1 MVNSWHFGFFHITYL
16 PLSCAPLPQVFRPCV
31 LDHTHPIH
39 TGGPDPRNGRS
50 KSTLPKSPDLARR
63 CTRFLNLARHSL
75 SRLVANMVVVD
86 GVDLDSLDYIHKF
99 PYNGTIATGGD
110 SLREDLNIFYE
121 SGDIA
126 WMITSTALV
135 LLMIPGVGFFYSG
148 LARRKSALSLI
159 WLSVMGTA
167 VTTFQWFFWGYSL
180 TFSHTASSYIGDLS
194 NFGFKDVLAQPSVG
208 TSRIPDLLFA
218 VYQGMFSA
226 ITVALATGAV
236 AERGRMLPC
245 IVFMLIWS
253 TIIYDPIACWTWNP
267 AGWSNKLGGLDFAG
281 GTPVHI
287 ASGTAALAYSMMLGK
302 RRGHGTHELNFR
314 PHNVT
319 HIVIGTVFLWVG
331 WFGFNA
337 GSALSANMRAVMAAW
352 VTNLAACV
360 GGITWCVLDYRLER
374 KWSTVGFCSG
384 VVAGLVA
391 ITPGSGFVPSWA
403 AVPFGVLGACF
414 ANYATKLKFVLGIDD
429 SLDIFAVHA
438 VGGFVGNILTALFA
452 ADYIAHLDG
461 VTVIN
466 GGWINQHWIQLAYQ
480 LADSVAGGVYSF
492 GGTCIIL
499 FVINLIPGL
508 KIRADEEAEI
518 LGIDD
523 AEIGEFAYDYVELT
537 REVLTEVENDDGNSR
552 FSADGNPTFDPR
564 EKNSIP
570 LIDARVFATQSSHL
584 PHAQ

>member
-1 MVNSWHFGFFHITYL
+1 
-16 PLSCAPLPQVFRPCV
+16 
-31 LDHTHPIH
+31 
-39 TGGPDPRNGRS
+39 
-50 KSTLPKSPDLARR
+50 
-63 CTRFLNLARHSL
+63 
-75 SRLVANMVVVD
+75 MVVLE
-86 GVDLDSLDYIHKF
+86 GVDLDALNYIKKI
-99 PYNGTIATGGD
+99 PYNGTGATGGD
-110 SLREDLNIFYE
+110 SLVDDLNIWYE

-126 WMITSTALV
+126 WMITATALV

-159 WLSVMGTA
+159 WLSVMATA

-208 TSRIPDLLFA
+208 SPRIPDLLFA

-245 IVFMLIWS
+245 VIFMFIWS

-267 AGWSNKLGGLDFAG
+267 AGWSNRMGGLDFAG

-302 RRGHGTHELNFR
+302 RRGHGTHELNYR

-319 HIVIGTVFLWVG
+319 HIVVGTVFLWVG

-337 GSALSANMRAVMAAW
+337 GSALSANLRAVMAAV

-360 GGITWCVLDYRLER
+360 GGITWCVLDYRLEG

-391 ITPGSGFVPSWA
+391 ITPGSGYVPAWA
-403 AVPFGVLGACF
+403 AIIYGILGAGF
-414 ANYATKLKFVLGIDD
+414 ANYATKLKFILRIDD
-429 SLDIFAVHA
+429 ALDIFAVHG
-438 VGGFVGNILTALFA
+438 VGGFVGNICTAFFA

-461 VTVIN
+461 YSEIK
-466 GGWINQHWIQLAYQ
+466 GGWVNQHWIQLAYQ
-480 LADSVAGGVYSF
+480 LADSICGGCYSF
-492 GGTCIIL
+492 VGTCIICFL
-499 FVINLIPGL
+499 LNLIPGL
-508 KIRADEEAEI
+508 QLRATEDAEI

-537 REVLTEVENDDGNSR
+537 REVLNDIEADNHSRYSAEASNS
-552 FSADGNPTFDPR
+552 FDPR

-570 LIDARVFATQSSHL
+570 LMDSRVYTGQSSHS
-584 PHAQ
+584 PTH

>member
-1 MVNSWHFGFFHITYL
+1 MATI
-16 PLSCAPLPQVFRPCV
+16 
-31 LDHTHPIH
+31 
-39 TGGPDPRNGRS
+39 
-50 KSTLPKSPDLARR
+50 
-63 CTRFLNLARHSL
+63 
-75 SRLVANMVVVD
+75 D
-86 GVDLDSLDYIHKF
+86 GVDIDALNYIQKF
-99 PYNGTIATGGD
+99 PYNGTIPTGGD
-110 SLREDLNIFYE
+110 SLAENLNIFYE
-121 SGDIA
+121 SGDIG
-126 WMITSTALV
+126 WMITATALV

-159 WLSVMGTA
+159 WLSVMATA
-167 VTTFQWFFWGYSL
+167 VTSFQWFFWGYSL
-180 TFSHTASSYIGDLS
+180 TFSHTANSFIGDLS

-208 TSRIPDLLFA
+208 SARLPDLLFA
-218 VYQGMFSA
+218 IYQGMFSA

-267 AGWSNKLGGLDFAG
+267 HGWSNKLGGLDFAG

-287 ASGTAALAYSMMLGK
+287 SSGTAALAYSMMLGK
-302 RRGHGTHELNFR
+302 RRGHGTHELNYR

-337 GSALSANMRAVMAAW
+337 GSALSANMRAVMAAV

-391 ITPGSGFVPSWA
+391 ITPGSGYVPSWA

-414 ANYATKLKFVLGIDD
+414 ANYATKLKFILRIDD

-438 VGGFVGNILTALFA
+438 VGGFVGNILTAFFA

-461 VTVIN
+461 VQVIP
-466 GGWINQHWIQLAYQ
+466 GGWLNQNWIQLAYQ
-480 LADSVAGGVYSF
+480 LADSAAGGAYSF

-508 KIRADEEAEI
+508 KIRASEEAEI

-537 REVLTEVENDDGNSR
+537 REVLNEVENDDVSR
-552 FSADGNPTFDPR
+552 FSMEGNPTFDPR

-570 LIDARVFATQSSHL
+570 LIDARGFSGPSSQA

>member
-1 MVNSWHFGFFHITYL
+1 
-16 PLSCAPLPQVFRPCV
+16 
-31 LDHTHPIH
+31 
-39 TGGPDPRNGRS
+39 
-50 KSTLPKSPDLARR
+50 
-63 CTRFLNLARHSL
+63 
-75 SRLVANMVVVD
+75 MVVLE
-86 GVDLDSLDYIHKF
+86 GVDLDALNYIIKI
-99 PYNGTIATGGD
+99 PYNGTGPTGGD
-110 SLREDLNIFYE
+110 SLTEDLNVWYE
-121 SGDIA
+121 SGDVA
-126 WMITSTALV
+126 WMITATALV

-159 WLSVMGTA
+159 WLSVMATA

-208 TSRIPDLLFA
+208 STRIPDLLFA

-245 IVFMLIWS
+245 VIFMFIWS

-267 AGWSNKLGGLDFAG
+267 AGWSNKMGGLDFAG

-302 RRGHGTHELNFR
+302 RRGHGTHELNYR

-337 GSALSANMRAVMAAW
+337 GSALSANLRAVMAAV

-360 GGITWCVLDYRLER
+360 GGITWCVLDYRLEG

-391 ITPGSGFVPSWA
+391 ITPGSGYVPAWA
-403 AVPFGVLGACF
+403 AVIYGILGAGF
-414 ANYATKLKFVLGIDD
+414 ANYATKLKFIVRIDD
-429 SLDIFAVHA
+429 ALDIFAVHA
-438 VGGFVGNILTALFA
+438 VGGFVGNICTAFFA

-461 VTVIN
+461 FSVIK
-466 GGWINQHWIQLAYQ
+466 GGWVNHHWIQLAYQ
-480 LADSVAGGVYSF
+480 LADSICGGVYSF

-499 FVINLIPGL
+499 FLLNLIPGL
-508 KIRADEEAEI
+508 QLRATEDAEI

-537 REVLTEVENDDGNSR
+537 REVLNDIEADATSR
-552 FSADGNPTFDPR
+552 YSAEAANPFDPR
-564 EKNSIP
+564 EKHSIP
-570 LIDARVFATQSSHL
+570 LDSRGGYSGQSSH
-584 PHAQ
+584 AQ

>member
-1 MVNSWHFGFFHITYL
+1 
-16 PLSCAPLPQVFRPCV
+16 
-31 LDHTHPIH
+31 
-39 TGGPDPRNGRS
+39 
-50 KSTLPKSPDLARR
+50 
-63 CTRFLNLARHSL
+63 
-75 SRLVANMVVVD
+75 MVVID
-86 GVDLDSLDYIHKF
+86 GVDLDDLYVVRVA
-99 PYNGTIATGGD
+99 YNGSGKTGGD
-110 SLREDLNIFYE
+110 SLTEDLNIWYE
-121 SGDIA
+121 TGDIA
-126 WMITSTALV
+126 WMITATALV

-159 WLSVMGTA
+159 WLSVMATA

-180 TFSHTASSYIGDLS
+180 TFSHTAGRFIGDLA
-194 NFGFKDVLAQPSVG
+194 NFGFKDVLARPSVG
-208 TSRIPDLLFA
+208 SSRIPDLLFA

-245 IVFMLIWS
+245 IIFMFIWA
-253 TIIYDPIACWTWNP
+253 TVIYDPIACWTWNP
-267 AGWSNKLGGLDFAG
+267 SGWTSRLGGLDFAG

-302 RRGHGTHELNFR
+302 RRGHGTHELNYR

-337 GSALSANMRAVMAAW
+337 GSALSANLRAVMAAV

-391 ITPGSGFVPSWA
+391 ITPGSGFVPVWA
-403 AVPFGVLGACF
+403 AVPYGVLGASF
-414 ANYATKLKFVLGIDD
+414 ANYGTKLKFLVRIDD
-429 SLDIFAVHA
+429 ALDIFAVHA
-438 VGGFVGNILTALFA
+438 IGGLVGNVCTAFFA

-461 VTVIN
+461 VAVIP
-466 GGWINQHWIQLAYQ
+466 GGWINHHWVQLGIQ
-480 LADSVAGGVYSF
+480 LADSISGGAYSF
-492 GGTCIIL
+492 VGTSVIL
-499 FVINLIPGL
+499 FILNMIPGL
-508 KIRADEEAEI
+508 RLRASEEAEI

-523 AEIGEFAYDYVELT
+523 SEIGEFAYDYVELT
-537 REVLTEVENDDGNSR
+537 REVLNE
-552 FSADGNPTFDPR
+552 ADGNDNGSLYSLGGVHGARNSHGGGNGAGLGGTVHISSGGMHGIGMAMPFSGP
-564 EKNSIP
+564 EKFGTTSTAGTGMTSSTGNSNNIP
-570 LIDARVFATQSSHL
+570 LRDVRMFAGQGANNTQ
-584 PHAQ
+584 